1 MTRFRS
7 VCAQGHLTKK
17 EQHLRHYKIEKS
29 KKVGKN
35 FLMMKSRVEDH
46 LNHVDWV
53 EHRTVSHSFHN
64 QIVTRISNQNS
75 HYNNQNN
82 QIASTASRTMWK
94 CKEKFKGLVA
104 YCNYIY
110 VSKQKYF
117 EL

>member
-46 LNHVDWV
+46 LK
-53 EHRTVSHSFHN
+53 SYSFTHT
-64 QIVTRISNQNS
+64 QQTLSNKGS
-75 HYNNQNN
+75 EGSEGS
-82 QIASTASRTMWK
+82 STEA
-94 CKEKFKGLVA
+94 L
-104 YCNYIY
+104 
-110 VSKQKYF
+110 
-117 EL
+117 

>member
-46 LNHVDWV
+46 LKRYRLVYDSPKSALVGFGVLEN
-53 EHRTVSHSFHN
+53 
-64 QIVTRISNQNS
+64 
-75 HYNNQNN
+75 
-82 QIASTASRTMWK
+82 
-94 CKEKFKGLVA
+94 GLVIS
-104 YCNYIY
+104 CVLLITP
-110 VSKQKYF
+110 V
-117 EL
+117 

>member
-46 LNHVDWV
+46 LNTRSASSPYTIQNINVRGIVKEIDSCRMGVSYKKQHM
-53 EHRTVSHSFHN
+53 TVF
-64 QIVTRISNQNS
+64 VF
-75 HYNNQNN
+75 Y
-82 QIASTASRTMWK
+82 
-94 CKEKFKGLVA
+94 
-104 YCNYIY
+104 
-110 VSKQKYF
+110 
-117 EL
+117 

>member
-46 LNHVDWV
+46 LNGLICSRLIECCHPL
-53 EHRTVSHSFHN
+53 
-64 QIVTRISNQNS
+64 
-75 HYNNQNN
+75 
-82 QIASTASRTMWK
+82 ASTCSIQY
-94 CKEKFKGLVA
+94 EEVI
-104 YCNYIY
+104 YIMAL
-110 VSKQKYF
+110 KNANI
-117 EL
+117 

>member
-46 LNHVDWV
+46 L
-53 EHRTVSHSFHN
+53 
-64 QIVTRISNQNS
+64 
-75 HYNNQNN
+75 
-82 QIASTASRTMWK
+82 
-94 CKEKFKGLVA
+94 KGNLP
-104 YCNYIY
+104 
-110 VSKQKYF
+110 
-117 EL
+117 L